1 MAKVILDIPTE
12 KMSTFLKLVL
22 QLGISDIAIQ
32 SKSNMKPNKKDLL
45 AQISSHLLFDW
56 EFFSNELE
64 FE

>member
-22 QLGISDIAIQ
+22 QLGISDNAIQ